1 MLYSYHFFVIDRR
14 EINRNLAAQLKTK
27 LNFDQETS
35 HMNNQSIEKNEQIDS
50 SLTSNNHHGKCLLLS
65 FFFFV
70 CVRVFSRQRKENL
83 KSKH

>member
-70 CVRVFSRQRKENL
+70 CVCGFFQDKE
-83 KSKH
+83 KKI